1 MYMQSRLTTLLIMV
15 FWLIIAI
22 AAYWPGLHGGFLF
35 DDFANL
41 PALGSQGPIDH
52 WPSFWRYITAGKADP
67 IGRPLTMLT
76 FLLDATDWPAAPY
89 SFKLTNLV
97 LHLINGVLLYWLLRR
112 LGLLLGY
119 QQQRASTAAW
129 FGSALWL
136 LHPLLVS
143 TTLYIVQREAML
155 PATCV
160 MTGLLLWLHGR
171 TALLNQRRTTGL
183 LYCAAGLGGFT
194 VLGMLAK
201 ANGALLPIF
210 ALLMETILL
219 APRHP
224 IPAWRGRRAYRL
236 ILLCFGTIP
245 SVLLIGYLAWT
256 ALHGIISG
264 GPVGIRPWSIGQRLL
279 TEPRVLM
286 DYLQLLWL
294 PRPFSS
300 GLFNDQYTVST
311 SLFSPLSTL
320 PAMFALLAVISMA
333 WHWRRRHPAF
343 ALAILFYFAGQLIES
358 TSIPLELYFEH
369 RNYLPALL
377 MFWPL
382 GLVLAE
388 RSTMPL
394 VKGMLLV
401 GLPISL
407 ATLTYLRAELW
418 GDSSSQA
425 MLWAKLNPDSPRAQA
440 SAAEIEMQRGQPR
453 RAVGRLQRLLKA
465 QPDQAQLA
473 FNLIDARCMSGGL
486 RPGDW
491 EETKVAMHGTPNTGP
506 LFAQWF
512 ERVLPIALSGRCP
525 GLELSQL
532 QQLIDVGLRN
542 PHLGETGPKQDLL
555 YLQGRLAL
563 AQHRPDLAQNDFV
576 EALDLQVH
584 PGMAL
589 KAAATLGAAGY
600 PAQGLS
606 LLNHYERVKSREA
619 SPGLGMP
626 MLHSWILKEQGYWP
640 GEVKRLRQQLT
651 LDAQERN
658 TNTSGTTPPDTS
670 R

>member
-1 MYMQSRLTTLLIMV
+1 M
-15 FWLIIAI
+15 
-22 AAYWPGLHGGFLF
+22 
-35 DDFANL
+35 
-41 PALGSQGPIDH
+41 
-52 WPSFWRYITAGKADP
+52 
-67 IGRPLTMLT
+67 
-76 FLLDATDWPAAPY
+76 
-89 SFKLTNLV
+89 
-97 LHLINGVLLYWLLRR
+97 
-112 LGLLLGY
+112 
-119 QQQRASTAAW
+119 
-129 FGSALWL
+129 FG
-136 LHPLLVS
+136 
-143 TTLYIVQREAML
+143 
-155 PATCV
+155 
-160 MTGLLLWLHGR
+160 
-171 TALLNQRRTTGL
+171 
-183 LYCAAGLGGFT
+183 
-194 VLGMLAK
+194 
-201 ANGALLPIF
+201 
-210 ALLMETILL
+210 
-219 APRHP
+219 
-224 IPAWRGRRAYRL
+224 
-236 ILLCFGTIP
+236 
-245 SVLLIGYLAWT
+245 
-256 ALHGIISG
+256 
-264 GPVGIRPWSIGQRLL
+264 
-279 TEPRVLM
+279 
-286 DYLQLLWL
+286 
-294 PRPFSS
+294 
-300 GLFNDQYTVST
+300 
-311 SLFSPLSTL
+311 
-320 PAMFALLAVISMA
+320 LLAVVSIA
-333 WHWRRRHPAF
+333 WYGRRRHPAF
-343 ALAILFYFAGQLIES
+343 ALAILFYVAGQLIES

-440 SAAEIEMQRGQPR
+440 SAAEVEMQRGQPQ
-453 RAVGRLQRLLKA
+453 RAVERLQRLLKA
-465 QPDQAQLA
+465 QPNQAQLA

-486 RPGDW
+486 RPDDW

-563 AQHRPDLAQNDFV
+563 AQHRPGLAQNDFV

-606 LLNHYERVKSREA
+606 LLNHYERVNSREA

-640 GEVKRLRQQLT
+640 GEVRQLRQQLT

-658 TNTSGTTPPDTS
+658 TNTSGTIPPDTS